1 MGAQDGIWSGVASA
15 VGGIVSS
22 IFGNK
27 AQRDANRAN
36 FEIAQMNNQWSEKMM
51 DKQAQYNLAQWER
64 EKAFALDQR
73 DYDSAKN
80 QAARLREAGL
90 NPALVMGGNNAGS
103 AASTPSGSSVGMPS
117 PSSATIQPLNYT
129 GFANAIQNSIMMI
142 MNMQKNQAETDFIR
156 TQSDVMK
163 AEAIAKLAKFA
174 QETRGLRWN
183 NDYNEAMEGIKSA
196 TENEQYLGA
205 VIDRLIGQEQ
215 LGIAKQTRVLNDIQ
229 ITHLPDQMKADIA
242 LKLASAEYQGTTDLA
257 KDLKFFEKKY
267 GRKLTKDELKTI
279 FEAWKQNIVYAPTRG
294 MSMSGAAATIGNVVG
309 NYFKR

>member
-1 MGAQDGIWSGVASA
+1 MGALDGIWSGVASG

-36 FEIAQMNNQWSEKMM
+36 FELAQMNNQWSEKMM
-51 DKQAQYNLAQWER
+51 DKQAAYNLAQWER

-90 NPALVMGGNNAGS
+90 NPPLVMGGNNAGS

-117 PSSATIQPLNYT
+117 PSSATMQPLNYT
-129 GFANAIQNSIMMI
+129 GFANAIQNSIMMM

-163 AEAIAKLAKFA
+163 AEAQAKLAKFA

-205 VIDRLIGQEQ
+205 VVNRLIGQEQ
-215 LGIAKQTRVLNDIQ
+215 LDIAKQTRALNDIQ

-242 LKLASAEYQGTTDLA
+242 LKLATAEYQGTTELS
-257 KDLKFFEKKY
+257 KDLKFFEKKF
-267 GRKLTKDELKTI
+267 GQKISKSDLKII
-279 FEAWKQNIVYAPTRG
+279 FDAWKQNLETQQYRG
-294 MSMSGAAATIGNVVG
+294 LNPFNTLIGVLN
-309 NYFKR
+309 RD